1 MPHKIRH
8 PIQPVVRDDKGVHRF
23 KANNIVLFLLDAGPF
38 DMNDLAAQS
47 FLTEDR
53 EQFAQLIGYSVDGF
67 ADLSYA
73 SQRVIKEADRRSLK
87 LSKQAV
93 TI

>member
-8 PIQPVVRDDKGVHRF
+8 PIQPVVYDDKGVCRF
-23 KANNIVLFLLDAGPF
+23 KANAIVLHLLDAGPF
-38 DMNDLAAQS
+38 NMNDLANLS
-47 FLTEDR
+47 FTTEDR

-73 SQRVIKEADRRSLK
+73 SNRVIKEADRRALK
-87 LSKQAV
+87 LSKEAV